1 MRARQRAAVKW
12 LAVVAAIGMFVVLLS
27 GVTVTDTGS
36 GEGCGTSW
44 PLCHGEFIPE
54 FALATAIE
62 YSHRAI
68 TSIAGILIV
77 ATAIGVLAFWRH
89 RPEIRVLVPLMLL
102 FLVLQAALGAL
113 AVRYPAWWGRGGIL
127 ALHFGISLVA
137 FATTLLTATLILQ
150 IERGSDS
157 LRDRAVPRGIALGT
171 WGLAAYT
178 YGVVYLGAY
187 VSHTNASLACL
198 DWPLCQ
204 GSVFPGF
211 TGPVGTVFSHRL
223 AALILTLGIGALAVW
238 CWRHR
243 AARPDLAWAAA
254 IALVTLLLQSAAGAA
269 IVFSRLHLYSALA
282 HSAVVTLFFGAL
294 AYLCLHVLPRP
305 AAVRADEQASGRA
318 GEGASARIG
327 DGAAHRPPT
336 ALTHERTDALTH

>member
-1 MRARQRAAVKW
+1 MRARQRAAAKW
-12 LAVVAAIGMFVVLLS
+12 LAVIATVGMFVVLLS

-54 FALATAIE
+54 FAWTTAIE

-68 TSIAGILIV
+68 TSVAGLLIV
-77 ATAIGVLAFWRH
+77 ASAIGALIFWRQ
-89 RPEIRVLVPLMLL
+89 RTEIRVLVPLMLI

-113 AVRYPAWWGRGGIL
+113 AVTFPGWWGRSGIL
-127 ALHFGISLVA
+127 ALHFGISLIA
-137 FATTLLTATLILQ
+137 FATTLLTATLIQQ
-150 IERGSDS
+150 IERGSDH
-157 LRDRAVPRGIALGT
+157 LRDRAVPRGVALGV
-171 WGLAAYT
+171 WGLAVYT

-187 VSHTNASLACL
+187 VSHTEASLACL

-211 TGPVGTVFSHRL
+211 MGPVGAVFSHRL
-223 AALILTLGIGALAVW
+223 AALILTLGVGALAVW

-243 AARPDLAWAAA
+243 AVRPDLAWAGS

-269 IVFSRLHLYSALA
+269 IVFSRLSLYSALA

-294 AYLCLHVLPRP
+294 AYLCLNVLPRP
-305 AAVRADEQASGRA
+305 LWVRTGEQASRRADDREAQGLLVPETHGR
-318 GEGASARIG
+318 
-327 DGAAHRPPT
+327 T
-336 ALTHERTDALTH
+336 NALTR

>member
-1 MRARQRAAVKW
+1 MRARLRTTAKW
-12 LAVVAAIGMFVVLLS
+12 LAVIATVGMFVVLLS

-68 TSIAGILIV
+68 TSIAGVLIV
-77 ATAIGVLAFWRH
+77 ASAIGAFAFWR
-89 RPEIRVLVPLMLL
+89 RRTEIRVLVPLMLL

-113 AVRYPAWWGRGGIL
+113 AVMYPSWWGRSGIL
-127 ALHFGISLVA
+127 ALHFGISLIA
-137 FATTLLTATLILQ
+137 FATTLLTATLIQQ
-150 IERGSDS
+150 IERGSDH
-157 LRDRAVPRGIALGT
+157 LRDRRVPRAVAFGT
-171 WGLAAYT
+171 WGLAVYT

-187 VSHTNASLACL
+187 VSHTESSLACL

-211 TGPVGTVFSHRL
+211 TGPVGIVFSHRL
-223 AALILTLGIGALAVW
+223 AALILTLGVGALVVW
-238 CWRHR
+238 CWRNR
-243 AARPDLAWAAA
+243 TTRPDLAWAGG
-254 IALVTLLLQSAAGAA
+254 IALITLLLQSAAGAA
-269 IVFSRLHLYSALA
+269 IVFSRLSLYSALA

-294 AYLCLHVLPRP
+294 AYLCLNVLPRP
-305 AAVRADEQASGRA
+305 LAARTSERANRRTGELAGGLSGSRQPA
-318 GEGASARIG
+318 
-327 DGAAHRPPT
+327 
-336 ALTHERTDALTH
+336 DALTR